1 MSGPGRSVNP
11 PAARH
16 PGSPPPVSKMTGD
29 WATVTRELAAGLPR
43 PPISVVILTYNESDN
58 VGPCIDS
65 CAWSDDIHVL
75 DSGST
80 DNTQAIARDRG
91 ASVHENPFESFGQQ
105 RNWAID
111 NIHTKHDWQ
120 LQLDADERCTVGMV
134 REMHDRVPT
143 DDADAFR
150 CPSMLVFMDRWL
162 RFVSEYPVYQVRL
175 FNTHKCRFADH
186 GHGQR
191 EDLEGPVGSLA
202 MPYAHHNF
210 SKGLDDWFDKHN
222 RYSALEARQRLEHP
236 SGSVLSLLGWL
247 RDKDAVERRRALK
260 ALSLK
265 LPMRPT
271 IGMLYTLVLKQGLR
285 DGKAGITYA
294 RMRAVYDAM
303 TDIKS
308 AAGSVS

>member
-43 PPISVVILTYNESDN
+43 PPISVVILTYNEADN

-80 DNTQAIARDRG
+80 DNTQAIARERG

-111 NIHTKHDWQ
+111 NIETTHDWQ
-120 LQLDADERCTVGMV
+120 LQLDADERCTAGMV
-134 REMHDRVPT
+134 EEMHRRLPT
-143 DDADAFR
+143 DELDAFR

-162 RFVSEYPVYQVRL
+162 RHASE
-175 FNTHKCRFADH
+175 
-186 GHGQR
+186 
-191 EDLEGPVGSLA
+191 
-202 MPYAHHNF
+202 
-210 SKGLDDWFDKHN
+210 
-222 RYSALEARQRLEHP
+222 
-236 SGSVLSLLGWL
+236 
-247 RDKDAVERRRALK
+247 
-260 ALSLK
+260 
-265 LPMRPT
+265 
-271 IGMLYTLVLKQGLR
+271 
-285 DGKAGITYA
+285 
-294 RMRAVYDAM
+294 
-303 TDIKS
+303 
-308 AAGSVS
+308 